1 MFEIIT
7 YFCCI
12 RRRRTITVYKMV
24 FNEEPNA
31 LIWEENV
38 VSQPSSHVILR
49 PKLKPIGKGL
59 QSIRIEYSSGKSF
72 NLAFKATDTME
83 DLKRKIQSQEGI
95 PVDEQAFYFHGQSC
109 QKVKKEFLSWK
120 CHQCKAVDNRSLNE
134 FEEFRTVFRPE
145 KLIMPSEDQ
154 KMVEFHVET
163 IPRGNSVKPE
173 SSELSHVTIKTLTG
187 KSIDISAKA
196 HYTSE
201 DLKEQIRQKEGIPKD
216 QQIIIWSGRILGGT
230 STYDDLNCDCANK
243 DLPNTLGYWNMKN
256 GTVLHLQLR
265 LGGC

>member
-1 MFEIIT
+1 M
-7 YFCCI
+7 
-12 RRRRTITVYKMV
+12 
-24 FNEEPNA
+24 
-31 LIWEENV
+31 
-38 VSQPSSHVILR
+38 
-49 PKLKPIGKGL
+49 PKGK
-59 QSIRIEYSSGKSF
+59 K
-72 NLAFKATDTME
+72 K
-83 DLKRKIQSQEGI
+83 KI
-95 PVDEQAFYFHGQSC
+95 
-109 QKVKKEFLSWK
+109 LSWK

-134 FEEFRTVFRPE
+134 FLEFRTVFGPE

-216 QQIIIWSGRILGGT
+216 QQIIIWSGKILDGT
-230 STYDDLNCDCANK
+230 EYDDLICDCANK
-243 DLPNTLGYWNMKN
+243 DLPNTLGYWNIKN
-256 GTVLHLQLR
+256 RTVLHLFNFELVDVEAKKTH
-265 LGGC
+265 LT